1 MDGTCCGLS
10 RRVSPADSGSA
21 WFTRFYSGSTACKDR
36 KSIRKSFGSGGFYLL
51 CRCREAGSPGGVS
64 GKRTFIPDGITFIF
78 VNSESLFYTT
88 HVFVADAG
96 YRAADGRIFRSVAY
110 LSSALTRS
118 DRRFWRVVKAYISRR
133 PSRLSAYSRQAAA
146 ASGRISV
153 APCFADQ
160 PPGDLDSRSEVRFER
175 NPVEA
180 GKAKELSVR
189 FPFDGICSVTEI
201 GEFVP
206 DAEEKSGRFL
216 GGQRFYEIFHDF
228 RVGVHFGEREQIAV
242 LPVAQDQPGAF
253 RGIGLSS
260 GDGLAAGYRSQLCF
274 FAPPV
279 RTATFFAGFLSIT
292 GRTIASMIL

>member
-1 MDGTCCGLS
+1 M
-10 RRVSPADSGSA
+10 
-21 WFTRFYSGSTACKDR
+21 
-36 KSIRKSFGSGGFYLL
+36 
-51 CRCREAGSPGGVS
+51 
-64 GKRTFIPDGITFIF
+64 
-78 VNSESLFYTT
+78 
-88 HVFVADAG
+88 
-96 YRAADGRIFRSVAY
+96 
-110 LSSALTRS
+110 TRS

-146 ASGRISV
+146 ASV
-153 APCFADQ
+153 AYPCFADQ

-242 LPVAQDQPGAF
+242 LPVAQDQPGRFEVSGCHRAMDL
-253 RGIGLSS
+253 RPVIGLSYAFS
-260 GDGLAAGYRSQLCF
+260 RRRYGRRLFL
-274 FAPPV
+274 PV
-279 RTATFFAGFLSIT
+279 FCR
-292 GRTIASMIL
+292 